1 MGERAEALAAQFE
14 RLSDEL
20 TAEIEQR
27 TDEQWRSSFCKGE
40 GWSVG
45 VTAHHIAV
53 GISRIAG
60 EVRAMASGQPFPPV
74 TEEQLDKANEQHA
87 RQHEDYTKEETLELL
102 RRDVPSAVSLVRKLS
117 DEQLS
122 RSATVFATAPPLTTE
137 QFIQRILIGHAVGH
151 LESMRAAL

>member
-1 MGERAEALAAQFE
+1 MSGRAEALAAQFE
-14 RLSDEL
+14 RLSNEL
-20 TAEIEQR
+20 MAEIDQYS
-27 TDEQWRSSFCKGE
+27 DDQWRLSCKDE
-40 GWSVG
+40 GWSVA

-53 GISRIAG
+53 GNSRIAG

-102 RRDVPSAVSLVRKLS
+102 RRDVPSAVSLVRGLS

>member
-1 MGERAEALAAQFE
+1 MSERAEALAAQFE
-14 RLSDEL
+14 QLIGEL
-20 TAEIEQR
+20 MAEIEQCS
-27 TDEQWRSSFCKGE
+27 DKQWRLNCKDE
-40 GWSVG
+40 GWSVA

-74 TEEQLDKANEQHA
+74 TEEQLDKANKQHA
-87 RQHEDYTKEETLELL
+87 RKHKDYTKEETLELL
-102 RRDVPSAVSLVRKLS
+102 RRDVPSAVSLVRGLS

>member
-1 MGERAEALAAQFE
+1 MGDRAEALAAQFE
-14 RLSDEL
+14 RLSNEL
-20 TAEIEQR
+20 MAEI
-27 TDEQWRSSFCKGE
+27 DKFSDDQWRLSCKDE
-40 GWSVG
+40 GWSVA

-53 GISRIAG
+53 GNPRIAD
-60 EVRAMASGQPFPPV
+60 EVRVMALGQPF
-74 TEEQLDKANEQHA
+74 TLFTGEQVDKLNEQHA
-87 RQHEDYTKEETLELL
+87 RQHGDCTREETLELL
-102 RRDVPSAVSLVRKLS
+102 RRDVPSAVSLLRRLS